1 MIYLVGGGPIDD
13 QWLVNLQHEE
23 ARWVGVDRGT
33 DKLIKAGISVERA
46 FGDFDSVSKE
56 EYEQI
61 ISYVPILETAQSEKN
76 ETDLEMALK
85 WALQQSQSI
94 RLIGVTGG
102 RLDHFMG
109 NLQLLGSHPV
119 LKHPHPVEILDEQNR
134 IRLYEEGAYE
144 IKNDPDYRY
153 LSFIPITQEVNKLT
167 LTGVKY
173 PLTDHNVKM
182 GTTLTISNE
191 FIAPYASISF
201 QSGILMMIRSKDNT

>member
-1 MIYLVGGGPIDD
+1 MIYLVGGGPIDH
-13 QWLVNLQHEE
+13 QWLVSLKQEE
-23 ARWVGVDRGT
+23 ARWIGVDRGT
-33 DKLIKAGISVERA
+33 DKLIKAGASVERA

-56 EYEQI
+56 EYERI
-61 ISYVPILETAQSEKN
+61 VSFVPTIETAEPEKN

-85 WALQQSQSI
+85 WALQQSQPI

-109 NLQLLGSHPV
+109 NLQLLVSHPV
-119 LKHPHPVEILDEQNR
+119 LKHSHPVEILDEQNR
-134 IRLYEEGAYE
+134 IAVYEKGEYE
-144 IKNDPDYRY
+144 IRNDTAYRY
-153 LSFIPITQEVNKLT
+153 LSFIPITQEVEKLT
-167 LTGVKY
+167 LTRVKY

-191 FIAPYASISF
+191 FIAPSASISF